1 MFWIL
6 LLAHFIA
13 DYPLQVPWI
22 LRAKRTL
29 RGLSAHVAIHIVV
42 MGILVSPTLAQ
53 VWPQV
58 AAIAA
63 AHFIVDAGKNAV
75 MGWRP
80 RWVVRSY
87 LIDQALHMLV
97 LWLACVSIAQR
108 APAAVPFL
116 PPNLAVIFSGYLVA
130 TYVWFISERIFAHQ
144 DEDYVQEINRYGAAR
159 MAARGLLLT
168 IFLALA
174 ALAFGFDVSSAERPA
189 RAFAGSF
196 SFQAPSAQVSLALAV
211 LPYLAGTFRRR
222 AAITDTLV
230 ALGIACGVTLQALM
244 SGG

>member
-1 MFWIL
+1 MFWTL

-13 DYPLQVPWI
+13 DYPLQLPWI

-29 RGLSAHVAIHIVV
+29 RGLAAHVAIHIVV
-42 MGILVSPTLAQ
+42 MGILVSPALAQ

-58 AAIAA
+58 AAIALG
-63 AHFIVDAGKNAV
+63 HFALDAGKNAV
-75 MGWRP
+75 MRWRP

-87 LIDQALHMLV
+87 LADQALHMLV
-97 LWLACVSIAQR
+97 LWLACTSIAQR
-108 APAAVPFL
+108 SPAAIPL
-116 PPNLAVIFSGYLVA
+116 LSPNLTVPLSGYLLA

-144 DEDYVQEINRYGAAR
+144 NDAYVQEINRYATLR

-174 ALAFGFDVSSAERPA
+174 ALTFKPAGVFAGNFPLHTPPA
-189 RAFAGSF
+189 RVG
-196 SFQAPSAQVSLALAV
+196 LALVA
-211 LPYLAGTFRRR
+211 LPYLVGTFRRR
-222 AAITDTLV
+222 AAVTDALV
-230 ALGIACGVTLQALM
+230 AFGIACGITAQALM

>member
-6 LLAHFIA
+6 LFAHFIA
-13 DYPLQVPWI
+13 DYPLQFPWI

-29 RGLSAHVAIHIVV
+29 RGLSVHVAIHVVV
-42 MGILVSPTLAQ
+42 MCILVSPTLAQ

-63 AHFIVDAGKNAV
+63 AHFIVDAGKNVV
-75 MGWRP
+75 MRWRP

-87 LIDQALHMLV
+87 LADQALHMLV

-108 APAAVPFL
+108 SPAAVPFL
-116 PPNLAVIFSGYLVA
+116 PPNLAVILCGYLVA

-174 ALAFGFDVSSAERPA
+174 ALAFGPA
-189 RAFAGSF
+189 RVFAGSF
-196 SFQAPSAQVSLALAV
+196 SFQTPPAQVSLALAA

-230 ALGIACGVTLQALM
+230 ALGIACGVTAQALM

>member
-13 DYPLQVPWI
+13 DYPLQLPWI

-29 RGLSAHVAIHIVV
+29 GGLSAHIAMHIVV

-58 AAIAA
+58 VAVAV
-63 AHFIVDAGKNAV
+63 AHFALDAGKNAV
-75 MGWRP
+75 MRWRP

-87 LIDQALHMLV
+87 LTDQALHMLV
-97 LWLACVSIAQR
+97 LWLACTSIAQR
-108 APAAVPFL
+108 SPAAVPFL
-116 PPNLAVIFSGYLVA
+116 PPHLAVVLSGYLLA
-130 TYVWFISERIFAHQ
+130 TYVWFISERILAHQ
-144 DEDYVQEINRYGAAR
+144 HDAYVQEINRFATVR

-174 ALAFGFDVSSAERPA
+174 ALAFGPA
-189 RAFAGSF
+189 RVFAGNS
-196 SFQAPSAQVSLALAV
+196 SVPASPAQVGLALAT

-230 ALGIACGVTLQALM
+230 AFGIACGVTAQALM